1 MTLAKYRKKLG
12 RELKREFG
20 LPHVLAFRLA
30 KMASYQG
37 QTLLGL
43 VLESMVSRFGEG
55 TNKVDKVEKLLLDNG
70 FALTKTYSR
79 CCSDPSHGDE
89 MSEVSV
95 MPLPPALR

>member
-30 KMASYQG
+30 KLASYQG

-43 VLESMVSRFGEG
+43 VLENTVAARFGG
-55 TNKVDKVEKLLLDNG
+55 TNKVERLLLENG
-70 FALTKTYSR
+70 FLLTKTYAR
-79 CCSDPSHGDE
+79 CCSDPSHGHE
-89 MSEVSV
+89 LSEVSV
-95 MPLPPALR
+95 MRKPLALQ